1 MKVHRPEIGPA
12 AAVARGS
19 TGRGRIGHS
28 DRMDI
33 LSLLG
38 FLGACFVAASTGAIF
53 RPGAW
58 YEGLA
63 KPPWRPPNWLFGPAW
78 ALLYALIAI
87 SAWLVWRA
95 DGFGTALV
103 IWSVHLVINAGWSA
117 VFFGLRRPDLAFAW
131 ILLLWASIAVTIAAF
146 APVSLLAAWLLAP
159 YLLWVSFATA
169 LNVSIWRRNPRP
181 A

>member
-1 MKVHRPEIGPA
+1 LASPKNAGDKSHVVVSCTANSTSTSAEPSSG
-12 AAVARGS
+12 AVIVDEEDS
-19 TGRGRIGHS
+19 
-28 DRMDI
+28 
-33 LSLLG
+33 
-38 FLGACFVAASTGAIF
+38 FVAASTGAIF

-117 VFFGLRRPDLAFAW
+117 VFFGLRRPDLACAW

-169 LNVSIWRRNPRP
+169 LNFSIWRRNPRP

>member
-1 MKVHRPEIGPA
+1 VDPGDPLAYGWLARWSVSGKRLPTAMALSSAIA
-12 AAVARGS
+12 LAVS
-19 TGRGRIGHS
+19 
-28 DRMDI
+28 
-33 LSLLG
+33 
-38 FLGACFVAASTGAIF
+38 FVVTFAASATGAVF

-169 LNVSIWRRNPRP
+169 LNFSIWRRNPRP